1 MRPIQKKGARV
12 NSRNKKGT
20 PAQILEI
27 FEKKN
32 KGTLWTMYYPK
43 FENLDAMCKFLEK
56 HNSPNWH
63 KRKEKNEISF
73 VTNNKY

>member
-27 FEKKN
+27 FEKKTR
-32 KGTLWTMYYPK
+32 GHYEQCTIP
-43 FENLDAMCKFLEK
+43 NLK
-56 HNSPNWH
+56 
-63 KRKEKNEISF
+63 I
-73 VTNNKY
+73 

>member
-1 MRPIQKKGARV
+1 
-12 NSRNKKGT
+12 
-20 PAQILEI
+20 
-27 FEKKN
+27 
-32 KGTLWTMYYPK
+32 MYYPK